1 MEATG
6 VAEVIPSSGTTAAW
20 WWTVL
25 NRLYTHTKKGHQR
38 ALQPPETRNC
48 LYLGLRSDIGRK
60 DMILQIPT
68 HCGLMLA
75 ALPIL
80 L

>member
-6 VAEVIPSSGTTAAW
+6 VAEVIPPSGTTTA

-25 NRLYTHTKKGHQR
+25 NRLYAHTKKGHQR
-38 ALQPPETRNC
+38 ALQPPETRNW
-48 LYLGLRSDIGRK
+48 LYPGLRSDIGRK

-68 HCGLMLA
+68 HCGLMPA
-75 ALPIL
+75 VLPIL